1 MEQIMDLTEEQLK
14 RIGEYVSRN
23 FDELIERS
31 SYGRMRSYEIT
42 VIERVTRVEEELKS
56 QRDLMMKQHEMT
68 MFGFQQ
74 MEKRFEVIQKSM
86 DDRFESM
93 QKDMDVHFGAM
104 QKNMDDRFESVLENT
119 EHRFI
124 SIDKRFDD
132 VNRRFT
138 MLMWAMGIGF
148 TLTTTAIS
156 IVTVLAR

>member
-14 RIGEYVSRN
+14 QIGEYVSRN
-23 FDELIERS
+23 FDELLERS
-31 SYGRMRSYEIT
+31 PYGRMRSYEIS

-74 MEKRFEVIQKSM
+74 MEKRFEVIQKNA
-86 DDRFESM
+86 DDRF
-93 QKDMDVHFGAM
+93 A
-104 QKNMDDRFESVLENT
+104 
-119 EHRFI
+119 

-138 MLMWAMGIGF
+138 MLMWVMGIGF

-156 IVTVLAR
+156 IVTVLVR

>member
-14 RIGEYVSRN
+14 QIGEYVSRN

-31 SYGRMRSYEIT
+31 PYARTRSYEIA

-74 MEKRFEVIQKSM
+74 MEKRFEAMQNYMDTRFESSQNYLDKRFESLQKSA
-86 DDRFESM
+86 DDRF
-93 QKDMDVHFGAM
+93 A
-104 QKNMDDRFESVLENT
+104 
-119 EHRFI
+119 

-156 IVTVLAR
+156 IVTVMAR